1 MFRRAPG
8 RWSRLL
14 TTTAL
19 ATATAIAVT
28 GGQLP
33 SLDRQ
38 QSAATAD
45 DPTVPTLFDL
55 ENAQQV
61 REDQCLLNGVSRK
74 GGPAT
79 KEVARAGLVGT
90 EEQLHTAANPEYWTA
105 TPLATSYKTD
115 RAAADTKLDELNGR
129 RYVWEESLAIPSM
142 SNPPGY
148 TSAGFEW
155 VEDDSN
161 PFDTINLSDW
171 VAAQFWKNEADLY
184 TDPHPTASQE
194 SVDAATAI
202 YNARYDED
210 KYEDYKDR
218 DAWKWEMQFMHPMY
232 ADDARLFLQYGGFPT
247 TAPDP
252 DSMEFRID
260 VENLKARFASCAYTN
275 PPDPHEVLGTEL
287 AVAATEWQDELAGQK
302 TQRDTIVRAET
313 QANADLSTASQALG
327 EALAQSLIADRL
339 TDWQAY
345 WTKQKPDDHPLFY
358 PTAAEFAQV
367 KKWIATAQG
376 RASGRLFVASRAALS
391 AKAQAD
397 KVTKAQT
404 AAYAIADA
412 AGLPRGR
419 GLMYGQQAAQVT
431 KASAAAAQAAAKA
444 TETAFNATR
453 ASAADSKTL
462 NALANTQAHAAKAEF
477 RRKAAEEAAAQAK
490 AASEGAAAQA
500 AEAAKHASE
509 AKAAEN
515 RAKAAEQTAKN
526 AAADAKAKRQ
536 KAESERD
543 YAKSQKELAE
553 KERKKAQDAESI
565 AQSQRQ
571 VAADRLSDAQVA
583 GRTASEKKD
592 SALAAEGRA
601 KKARDGA
608 LAAED
613 RRDSLVAKAEAADA
627 LVAAVDGTADAIE
640 ARQAATKARK
650 AADDATAAATAA
662 RAAADDA
669 TEAATAARTAA
680 TEAQGAAKRAQS
692 AADGAK
698 RDVAITNAAV
708 TKAHAAAADAID
720 ASMAAKWNAIAAKA
734 EAETAQ
740 KAAAKAKGDSIVA
753 RSEAVLAGA
762 DSIRTAGHAYATAQA
777 ATAARDSALQVV
789 KPANDAIELGSPYAE
804 TDSSAGLAVLTGQAS
819 KTAAQQQAALADAK
833 AAEAAKAAALAKV
846 LAAQADVDAK
856 AAAQAA
862 AEAAGYAAS
871 ATKSAAEAQAS
882 SDAAAASAKA
892 AKKSEANTVEYDRQA
907 TEDAA
912 AAQAAADLADGYA
925 SDADS
930 AATDAERDAASA
942 RGAADAA
949 ETDAGTAR
957 GIADQAEADAT
968 VAEAAAANARNLAVE
983 AAQAAIRTEQVA
995 YEDQQEEGRTADGSG
1010 TGIDGVVMKPSGDT
1024 LVDINPLG
1032 DCVGTHTGGEIGCEI
1047 DLEFH
1052 VYGEMDFYVE
1062 SCPLPGVDRAKCG
1075 SALKRDYLMSSPLD
1089 VRFRENNVHVDGV
1102 ELTASVLKAIATG
1115 AVADIV
1121 GCFGHGEL
1129 NSCLW
1134 LAGSIIIPNLLMRA
1148 AAAAFA
1154 VRTAMVNGARL
1165 STAIWGLRGAG
1176 MSASGVASLEQ
1187 AGVKAL
1193 LSRCFPAG
1201 TKVATADG
1209 PKPIED
1215 IEVGDR
1221 VWSLDQATGKKSLQR
1236 VLKLFDRTVDQL
1248 VRISTVDGKVE
1259 ASDTHRFWVRERG
1272 WVEARALRAGD
1283 TFETQDGGSEEV
1295 LGTSLVKG
1303 DVKVYNFEV
1312 EQTNT
1317 YYVFAGS
1324 KPVLVHNECVDAIL
1338 KDLVTDGDHIILGIN
1353 PYSDDLA
1360 TMLGGRTFNAK
1371 QGFGDP
1377 FPGAE
1382 GGRPVWMFAVEGAIA
1397 HPNVR
1402 LSVLLDGVP
1411 GAGSADEA
1419 LALLLERGKPL
1430 IGANW
1435 REAAK
1440 TGNGTAWEVA
1450 TLRVKTIL
1458 GQRFWKD
1465 IEWYITKPGEKVP
1478 TRAYPTKPDWA
1489 E

>member
-8 RWSRLL
+8 KWSRLL

-19 ATATAIAVT
+19 ATATAIAIT

-38 QSAATAD
+38 QAAATTD

-55 ENAQQV
+55 ENTQQV
-61 REDQCLLNGVSRK
+61 REDQCLLNGVLRK

-79 KEVARAGLVGT
+79 KEVARAGLSGT
-90 EEQLHTAANPEYWTA
+90 EAQLHTAANREYWTA

-115 RAAADTKLDELNGR
+115 RAVADTKLDELAGR
-129 RYVWEESLAIPSM
+129 PDVWEESLAIPSM
-142 SNPPGY
+142 STPPGY
-148 TSAGFEW
+148 TKTGFEW
-155 VEDDSN
+155 VESDAN
-161 PFDTINLSDW
+161 PFDTINLSSW
-171 VAAQFWKNEADLY
+171 VAAQYWKRDSDLY
-184 TDPHPTASQE
+184 TDSHPMASQE

-210 KYEDYKDR
+210 AHEDYEDR
-218 DAWKWEMQFMHPMY
+218 QAWESMQFMHGMY

-302 TQRDTIVRAET
+302 SQRDAIIKAET
-313 QANADLSTASQALG
+313 QANADLSMASQALG

-345 WTKQKPDDHPLFY
+345 WTKQKPADHPIFY

-367 KKWIATAQG
+367 KKWIANAQG

-391 AKAQAD
+391 AKAQGA

-404 AAYAIADA
+404 EAYAIADA

-431 KASAAAAQAAAKA
+431 MASAAAAQAAAKA

-526 AAADAKAKRQ
+526 AAADAKTKRQ
-536 KAESERD
+536 KAETERD

-553 KERKKAQDAESI
+553 KERKKAQDAEAI

-571 VAADRLSDAQVA
+571 VAADKLTAAQTA
-583 GRTASEKKD
+583 GKTASDRKD
-592 SALAAEGRA
+592 DALAAENKA
-601 KKARDGA
+601 AKARDKA
-608 LAAED
+608 LEAESDRDTAAAKAAALE
-613 RRDSLVAKAEAADA
+613 AKAEADEGTSAAEASRKAATDARAAADGA
-627 LVAAVDGTADAIE
+627 TT
-640 ARQAATKARK
+640 AATKARQ
-650 AADDATAAATAA
+650 AADDATQAAADA
-662 RAAADDA
+662 RAAA
-669 TEAATAARTAA
+669 TR
-680 TEAQGAAKRAQS
+680 AQGAAKRSQS

-720 ASMAAKWNAIAAKA
+720 ASMAAKWNAIAAKS

-740 KAAAKAKGDSIVA
+740 KAAVKAKGDALVA

-762 DSIRTAGHAYATAQA
+762 DSIRAAGHAYSTAQA
-777 ATAARDSALQVV
+777 ATAARDSAAQVV

-819 KTAAQQQAALADAK
+819 KTAAQQQAALANAK
-833 AAEAAKAAALAKV
+833 AAEAAKAAALAKTV
-846 LAAQADVDAK
+846 AAQAGADAK

-862 AEAAGYAAS
+862 ADAAGYAAS

-912 AAQAAADLADGYA
+912 AAQRAADSAGGYA

-942 RGAADAA
+942 RGAATAA
-949 ETDAGTAR
+949 EADAGTAR
-957 GIADQAEADAT
+957 DVADQAEADAT
-968 VAEAAAANARNLAVE
+968 VAEKAAANAQQSAKE
-983 AAQAAIRTEQVA
+983 AQDAATRTENAKAREDLTKGGATGIGGLFTRQKVTPLGDPVA
-995 YEDQQEEGRTADGSG
+995 MNECVLDGTPWDSCDVKFKMRYDLKVDFYLCQGSTDLEVSASTCPTENVTWLGSETYEDQTAYMTKTFTTWDVTKMVDRIFLNVLWDIFVQDFIDCSKGDVSGCAWAASNFVPGKLIEDAALALRGLDAALKTGVGVGDAIKALKKLDLDPQVLAAIELQVNILEDALTACRVNSFPGSTQVLMADGSRRAISEMREG
-1010 TGIDGVVMKPSGDT
+1010 DRLLASDPETGELRPQPVTDT
-1024 LVDINPLG
+1024 FRHDTERLVDITVAGDGRLTSTVGHRFYVTGRGWTVVSDLRLG
-1032 DCVGTHTGGEIGCEI
+1032 DRLRTPDGSVQPVTALRDRSGLAPREVYDLTVGGLHT
-1047 DLEFH
+1047 F
-1052 VYGEMDFYVE
+1052 F
-1062 SCPLPGVDRAKCG
+1062 
-1075 SALKRDYLMSSPLD
+1075 
-1089 VRFRENNVHVDGV
+1089 VRTDGV
-1102 ELTASVLKAIATG
+1102 R
-1115 AVADIV
+1115 
-1121 GCFGHGEL
+1121 
-1129 NSCLW
+1129 
-1134 LAGSIIIPNLLMRA
+1134 P
-1148 AAAAFA
+1148 
-1154 VRTAMVNGARL
+1154 
-1165 STAIWGLRGAG
+1165 
-1176 MSASGVASLEQ
+1176 
-1187 AGVKAL
+1187 
-1193 LSRCFPAG
+1193 
-1201 TKVATADG
+1201 
-1209 PKPIED
+1209 
-1215 IEVGDR
+1215 
-1221 VWSLDQATGKKSLQR
+1221 
-1236 VLKLFDRTVDQL
+1236 
-1248 VRISTVDGKVE
+1248 
-1259 ASDTHRFWVRERG
+1259 
-1272 WVEARALRAGD
+1272 
-1283 TFETQDGGSEEV
+1283 QD
-1295 LGTSLVKG
+1295 
-1303 DVKVYNFEV
+1303 
-1312 EQTNT
+1312 
-1317 YYVFAGS
+1317 
-1324 KPVLVHNECVDAIL
+1324 VLVHNCLNIVGDEGVSGAHTLRDHVIPDAAAQLRADKYGIAT
-1338 KDLVTDGDHIILGIN
+1338 KWRDQETAARAIDKAFQQWVTRG
-1353 PYSDDLA
+1353 S
-1360 TMLGGRTFNAK
+1360 NAK
-1371 QGFGDP
+1371 TLANWMTKQAQRGGAFDP
-1377 FPGAE
+1377 TIDLKEIRWQVRDE
-1382 GGRPVWMFAVEGAIA
+1382 GQLGTVFRRDG
-1397 HPNVR
+1397 
-1402 LSVLLDGVP
+1402 SGGVP
-1411 GAGSADEA
+1411 
-1419 LALLLERGKPL
+1419 
-1430 IGANW
+1430 
-1435 REAAK
+1435 
-1440 TGNGTAWEVA
+1440 TGNTVVIQ
-1450 TLRVKTIL
+1450 LKYVKTHA
-1458 GQRFWKD
+1458 QKFVV
-1465 IEWYITKPGEKVP
+1465 YTS
-1478 TRAYPTKPDWA
+1478 YP